1 MNSRHLN
8 DERMQDY
15 LDGNL
20 TAAERAEVH
29 GHLAD
34 CGECRQQMEWQQK
47 IYAAL
52 NAEEPEVFTNQWQ
65 DRVLQAI
72 DGESLGFLHH
82 QLWQVF
88 AGAAVVLG
96 LLKVSSL
103 FMDYGSFVQAFRR
116 SLLSS
121 LRLIFAGFDSIDA
134 LAVRLHS
141 LSPHLPLIA
150 SIVAAVI
157 FILLLDRLLSKAR
170 LRTMVTG
177 K

>member
-8 DERMQDY
+8 DERMQNY

-20 TAAERAEVH
+20 TAAESAEVE
-29 GHLAD
+29 GHVAECRD
-34 CGECRQQMEWQQK
+34 CRQQMEWHKK
-47 IYAAL
+47 IYATL
-52 NAEEPEVFTNQWQ
+52 NAEEPKVFSSQWQ
-65 DRVLQAI
+65 DRVLQAVE
-72 DGESLGFLHH
+72 GESLGFLHH

-96 LLKVSSL
+96 FVKISSL
-103 FMDYGSFVQAFRR
+103 FMDYGGFIRAFRE

-121 LRLIFAGFDSIDA
+121 LHLIFSGFDSLDGP
-134 LAVRLHS
+134 AVRLHS
-141 LSPHLPLIA
+141 LLPHLPLIA
-150 SIVAAVI
+150 SVVAAVI

-170 LRTMVTG
+170 LRTLVTG